1 MALSVDLFTEEKQV
15 VLSPEAPNIKSG
27 LDVISSPETVRSQ
40 LKTEEISEK
49 FGKQKNTWDY
59 LGGASGVV
67 GGDTSMG
74 RNKNSPLSDG
84 SCRAPILTYQL
95 RQSVRVRGQV
105 HLFV

>member
-49 FGKQKNTWDY
+49 FGK
-59 LGGASGVV
+59 
-67 GGDTSMG
+67 
-74 RNKNSPLSDG
+74 
-84 SCRAPILTYQL
+84 
-95 RQSVRVRGQV
+95 
-105 HLFV
+105 